1 LERRS
6 VYAKCGIGREK
17 TAKPIEL
24 WFWVVNEIGEET
36 VYKVNVYIGV
46 TWQIRLNDCAQ
57 QI

>member
-1 LERRS
+1 M
-6 VYAKCGIGREK
+6 YAKCGIGREK